1 VKDIT
6 RKEVIFMAFAEAPVA
21 DYELC
26 EACEKS
32 MQDAGV
38 MGHTTQQMFDM
49 GAEFYFDL
57 AFILMGEGH
66 LLVRK
71 SELGKQYPKIV
82 GIVETKDS
90 CEDKPHYEIAAINP
104 DTDKVEAYVT
114 LTNQDILASDWT
126 IAKLKEEQ
134 DHSEFEVDL
143 SESQGE

>member
-1 VKDIT
+1 
-6 RKEVIFMAFAEAPVA
+6 MAFTEAPVA

-26 EACEKS
+26 ETCEKS

-38 MGHTTQQMFDM
+38 MGHTTEQMFDM

-71 SELGKQYPKIV
+71 AELTKQYPKII

-104 DTDKVEAYVT
+104 ETDKVEAYVA
-114 LTNQDILASDWT
+114 LSNQDILAGDWT
-126 IAKLKEEQ
+126 IAKLKVEEP
-134 DHSEFEVDL
+134 
-143 SESQGE
+143 QGE